1 MASSGKIVHIELPA
15 SDADRAQ
22 RFYAELFGWQFADS
36 GMEGIDYR
44 MFQGE
49 PGGAVYPGENAGQG
63 PSVYFETDDI
73 DAELAKARDLGGQAE
88 DKQPIPGV
96 GWFAGCKDPEGNSF
110 SFFQGDESVP
120 PPTQ

>member
-1 MASSGKIVHIELPA
+1 MASSGKLVHIELLA

-22 RFYAELFGWQFADS
+22 RFYSELFGWQFADS

-63 PSVYFETDDI
+63 PIVYFETDDI
-73 DAELAKARDLGGQAE
+73 DAEVAKARELGGQAD

-96 GWFAGCKDPEGNSF
+96 GWFAGCKDPDGNSF
-110 SFFQGDESVP
+110 SFFQSDESVP
-120 PPTQ
+120 PPSA

>member
-22 RFYAELFGWQFADS
+22 RFYSELFGWQFQDS

-49 PGGAVYPGENAGQG
+49 PGG
-63 PSVYFETDDI
+63 
-73 DAELAKARDLGGQAE
+73 GGLS
-88 DKQPIPGV
+88 G
-96 GWFAGCKDPEGNSF
+96 
-110 SFFQGDESVP
+110 
-120 PPTQ
+120 